1 MILKRS
7 WRIEDMTKTDIFDLT
22 GKVAIVTGASSG
34 LGVQMAK
41 ALARQGADIAI
52 LARRTDKLKVVAK
65 EITALGVR
73 CLPVKCDVIK
83 SDEIA
88 AAVQSVV
95 KEYGRIDILINNA
108 GNGGT
113 GPAEEMT
120 DATWHQTVAVDMDGV
135 FFMAREVGRQM
146 IAQKSGRIINIA
158 SMYGMVGNMALGTA
172 CYHAAKGGVVNL
184 TRALAAEWAK
194 HSITVNS
201 ICPGYFET
209 ELTTDVLNTDSFT
222 QYMQSTVPVG
232 RYGKEGELDAAV
244 VFLASGASSYVTGV
258 NLPVDGGYTCV

>member
-1 MILKRS
+1 
-7 WRIEDMTKTDIFDLT
+7 MTKTDIFDLT

-73 CLPVKCDVIK
+73 CLPVKCDVTK
-83 SDEIA
+83 SDEIS
-88 AAVQSVV
+88 AAVQTVV

-146 IAQKSGRIINIA
+146 ITQKSGRIINIA

-194 HSITVNS
+194 HNITVNS